1 MSRNSDKIECREYDE
16 LVEGI
21 EEAKKRVQESGKKA
35 AAALFKRF
43 FEEHPNVKALGWT
56 QYTPYFND
64 GEACEFSVR
73 DFYACTKDGVDFAE
87 VSSLYDDDDD
97 DSVFRSSWSLRDSDK
112 KTAAALD
119 RMGRSASD
127 DVFEAAFGD
136 HVMVIAT
143 PEGFHINEYEHD

>member
-1 MSRNSDKIECREYDE
+1 MDKKSDTIECMEYDE
-16 LVEGI
+16 LVNGI
-21 EEAKKRVQESGKKA
+21 EQARKRVQEAGKKA

-43 FEEHPNVKALGWT
+43 FEEYPHVKALGWT

-64 GEACEFSVR
+64 GDACVFSVR

-87 VSSLYDDDDD
+87 VSSLYDDDDN
-97 DSVFRSSWSLRDSDK
+97 SVFRSSWSLSDSDK

-127 DVFEAAFGD
+127 EVFEAAFGD